1 MKLWILKLLNIE
13 LELLVENTIS
23 FKRLQSV
30 KLIRERQLS
39 YMRFSFEYGLW
50 FQSYQW
56 LINLRLFLPIFF
68 NLFGIFS
75 KLFSTAR
82 VPVS

>member
-1 MKLWILKLLNIE
+1 MNIKAVNIE
-13 LELLVENTIS
+13 LDLLVKNTIS
-23 FKRLQSV
+23 FKRLQGV
-30 KLIRERQLS
+30 KLIRERQLN

-50 FQSYQW
+50 FRSNQW